1 MVINIISKCTG
12 LLFICSTIFP
22 SYFSLLSNFYKPKA
36 DLFLRPTTQN
46 LEVPKIIIPTIGF
59 GKEGIAKSSDI
70 KQIFDH
76 IGDLKGDNENDYD
89 LQKRADFNLNVGRA
103 LEVLRRELP
112 MVFYVSNIDFSIFAN
127 QITVCDGGIHNKM
140 TVQKQLYSTVVKSL
154 RVASSISFTNP
165 SMNVKKIEYIES
177 CRTIQCLVDVVL
189 PDTIRIEGQSLWEG
203 LFYFGLDH
211 QGLIETH
218 IFDRKISN
226 LRPSSLVSPKLYP
239 WLRAAPTW
247 NPELISVGSGTGAGG
262 GWGGEITPVPVP
274 SYATVSSESSLF
286 EETVGD
292 AL

>member
-1 MVINIISKCTG
+1 M
-12 LLFICSTIFP
+12 
-22 SYFSLLSNFYKPKA
+22 
-36 DLFLRPTTQN
+36 
-46 LEVPKIIIPTIGF
+46 PKIIIPTIGF